1 MSLESAFVSVLA
13 GHFPHSFTSDQAE
26 TVSQMARFILQPQ
39 ADEVF
44 VLRGYAGTGKTS
56 LVGALVR
63 TLTDLHREVVLMAPT
78 GRAAKV
84 FSAYAGQKAM
94 TIHKA
99 IYRQQTFQGEG
110 TRFSLGY
117 NKCKHALFIVDE
129 ASMIAV
135 GGSGMG
141 TFGTGEL
148 LADLIRYVSEGEG
161 CRLMFVGDT
170 AQLPPVGEEESP
182 ALSAD
187 RLRLYGVRAM
197 VASLTQVVRQT
208 AGSDVLVEATRLRE
222 MITQGIDPPSC
233 GGKP

>member
-1 MSLESAFVSVLA
+1 MSLTQAFVSVLA
-13 GHFPHSFTSDQAE
+13 GHFPHQFTDDQAQA
-26 TVSQMARFILQPQ
+26 VSQMARFILQPQ

-117 NKCKHALFIVDE
+117 NKRKHALFIVDE

-135 GGSGMG
+135 GGIGVG

-148 LADLIRYVSEGEG
+148 LADLIRYVCKGYSKACFQIRNEWMVDRSARVIAVYNGEPG
-161 CRLMFVGDT
+161 GTRNT
-170 AQLPPVGEEESP
+170 IEYAEKNK
-182 ALSAD
+182 
-187 RLRLYGVRAM
+187 
-197 VASLTQVVRQT
+197 
-208 AGSDVLVEATRLRE
+208 VECFK
-222 MITQGIDPPSC
+222 I
-233 GGKP
+233 